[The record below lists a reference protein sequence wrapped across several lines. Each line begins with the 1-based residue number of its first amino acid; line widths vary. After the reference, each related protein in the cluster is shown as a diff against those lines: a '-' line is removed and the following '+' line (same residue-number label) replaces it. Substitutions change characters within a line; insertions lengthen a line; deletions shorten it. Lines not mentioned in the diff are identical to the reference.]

1 VLKIDLSKAY
11 DRVSWLYLRM
21 LLSHL
26 GFDLPFTNWIMS
38 CISTVS
44 FVVLIN
50 GVASSFFTVA
60 RGLRQ
65 GCPLSPLLFLLVAE
79 GLSRAIIEAKSRG
92 EFIGVS
98 LSPTLR
104 LSHLLFVDDVLIF
117 CSGLRQDAE
126 KLRSIL
132 DLFSRA
138 TGMQINGQ
146 KSTLSAHLMED
157 AGGRSLQGIFP
168 F

>member
-1 VLKIDLSKAY
+1 
-11 DRVSWLYLRM
+11 
-21 LLSHL
+21 
-26 GFDLPFTNWIMS
+26 
-38 CISTVS
+38 
-44 FVVLIN
+44 
-50 GVASSFFTVA
+50 
-60 RGLRQ
+60 
-65 GCPLSPLLFLLVAE
+65 VAE
-79 GLSRAIIEAKSRG
+79 GLSRVIIEAKAKG

-138 TGMQINGQ
+138 TCMQINGQ
-146 KSTLSAHLMED
+146 KSELHKRPYRASKP
-157 AGGRSLQGIFP
+157 GN
-168 F
+168 